1 MTEIYT
7 AEYLQQHLN
16 VPDGILPF
24 VQAIP
29 RLLPGETDEDFYR
42 LFELVE
48 SDLLPDTDMEWLWA
62 IDLAWLWFDIWRY
75 RRWKTAILLINRNAA
90 LENAL
95 AQTDPETQQ
104 IAGMNALIR
113 AQSRVDAEALRL
125 ETNSQDRLNRRLQAH
140 GYDPDAI
147 NAAAFVQG
155 LEPLAAIEK
164 FLTSARHQIVVMFR
178 EARLHREFT
187 QRAKEATNRFLAEL
201 DARKQAK
208 IGPAKP
214 DEGIALS

>member
-1 MTEIYT
+1 
-7 AEYLQQHLN
+7 
-16 VPDGILPF
+16 V
-24 VQAIP
+24 
-29 RLLPGETDEDFYR
+29 
-42 LFELVE
+42 
-48 SDLLPDTDMEWLWA
+48 
-62 IDLAWLWFDIWRY
+62 FDIWRY
-75 RRWKTAILLINRNAA
+75 RRWKTAILLINRRAA

-95 AQTDPETQQ
+95 AQTDPEMQQ

-140 GYDPDAI
+140 GYDADAI

-155 LEPLAAIEK
+155 LEPLATIEK
-164 FLTSARHQIVVMFR
+164 FLTSARHQIVVMLR